1 MLGPENKARPFC
13 SARCKMLDLERWFT
27 GGYRVPGP
35 PVDTSMLEG
44 EGALRDDDFDDAKG
58 FGGQGAEGDPDPQA
72 WKGDEET

>member
-1 MLGPENKARPFC
+1 MGASSRPVCPQCGREAVLGPENKARPFC

-44 EGALRDDDFDDAKG
+44 EGALREDDFDEA
-58 FGGQGAEGDPDPQA
+58 
-72 WKGDEET
+72 KGDEET